1 MVTCFNNLLSNAG
14 CLVTM
19 QGDSDS
25 VHWSQDLRICIFNKH
40 PGNSN
45 KISLQSFGNY
55 LLKPCPHISS
65 PQKTNTG
72 LH

>member
-25 VHWSQDLRICIFNKH
+25 VHWSQDLRICIFNKF
-40 PGNSN
+40 SSVQ
-45 KISLQSFGNY
+45 SLSRVRLFET
-55 LLKPCPHISS
+55 P
-65 PQKTNTG
+65 
-72 LH
+72 

>member
-1 MVTCFNNLLSNAG
+1 MVTCFNYLLSDAG

-19 QGDSDS
+19 QEDSDS
-25 VHWSQDLRICIFNKH
+25 VHWSQDLRICIFNKY

-55 LLKPCPHISS
+55 LLKPCPHTFS
-65 PQKTNTG
+65 PQKANTG